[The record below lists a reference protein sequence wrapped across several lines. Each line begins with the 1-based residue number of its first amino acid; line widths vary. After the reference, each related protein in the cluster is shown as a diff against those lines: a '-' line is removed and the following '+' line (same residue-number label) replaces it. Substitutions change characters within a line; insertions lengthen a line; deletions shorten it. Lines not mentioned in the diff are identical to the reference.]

1 MQARQLLELRMG
13 VERNSLI
20 FFHSGFV
27 TEKMLEGAGEAL
39 RRQLQCEGVDGKT
52 ARNLFAI
59 FVEQMQNIIRYS
71 AELTPNGGDCDAGEL
86 RRGSI
91 AVGVEDHQ
99 YFVACAN
106 MVPKTDVERLK
117 SRLNEIRDSDA
128 EDLKKMYKDK
138 LRAPSEATSKGA
150 GVGFIE
156 MARRSDEPIEFDF
169 MDVDGDRA
177 LFCLK
182 VFA

>member
-1 MQARQLLELRMG
+1 MHARQLLDLRSG
-13 VERNSLI
+13 VEKNSLI

-71 AELTPNGGDCDAGEL
+71 SEFASNHGQCEAGEL
-86 RRGSI
+86 RHGSI
-91 AVGVEDHQ
+91 AVGTEDDR

-106 MVPKTDVERLK
+106 MVPRADVDRLRRRLDEIRASDTERLK
-117 SRLNEIRDSDA
+117 R
-128 EDLKKMYKDK
+128 MYRDK
-138 LRAPSEATSKGA
+138 LRTPAEATSKGA

-156 MARRSDEPIEFDF
+156 MARRSDEPIEFEF
-169 MDVDGDRA
+169 MDLDEERA